1 MNHSLT
7 KQKLTAFI
15 RDHDFSALFIQLGWD
30 KENLPVE
37 PLRLEVRD
45 GETLPVA
52 RVVEKR
58 GFVVCVCDAGVNYPS
73 IKSDRR
79 RLVNQ
84 LARHHYEHLLI
95 ICGQGRQ
102 CWTVAIRPQNRP
114 LRTVEVEWNE
124 EQDIQP
130 LMEKLDGLIFDI
142 SEEETLG
149 ITDVVD
155 RVRSIFMENAERITK
170 RFYGEFQNELSA
182 FAKFI
187 KGIGEQVS
195 KEWYAALM
203 LNRLMFIYFI
213 QKKRFLDG
221 DVNYLENRLTETKTK
236 FGADKFHDRFYRHFL
251 RRLFTEG
258 LGMPEAA
265 RDPELKKMLGKV
277 PYLNGGLF
285 DVHQVERENDSI
297 EIPDKAFENLFAFFN
312 QYNWHLDSRPTASG
326 RDINPDVIG
335 YIFEKYINDRAA
347 MGAYYTQEDV
357 TGYIARNTIIPFLL
371 HRAKKECK
379 NAFDPDNGIW
389 RFLREN
395 PDNYIYDAVK
405 KGCDI
410 PDQEIPENIR
420 RGLDT
425 TKPNLIKRRK
435 DWNTPTDE
443 KFALPTEI
451 WRETVA
457 RRARYFALKE
467 KIQNGEICEVDDL
480 ITYNLDIERFATDAL
495 RWYEGSD
502 FIKAFYFAIAGK
514 KELGSNRYITRG
526 ITILDPACGSGAFL
540 FAALNIL
547 EPLYEQCVERIRSFV
562 IEDDHLRKHGKRKGP
577 KTQFRDVLEEIDE
590 HQNEKYWIYKT
601 IILNN
606 LYGVDLMKEATEIAK
621 LRLFLK
627 LAAEAEYDAGKSN
640 LGLEPLPDID
650 FNIRS
655 GNSLVGFASMKQ
667 FQEVIAIDH
676 RTGQA
681 KLALDKNL
689 IKDIREQALDVQN
702 ASERF
707 RKAQDNGDDSYRKD
721 KEELSALLAD
731 LNEKMNRCLAEQY
744 GQQKEDA
751 YQQWLQSHQPFHW
764 LTEFYGI
771 VEEGGGFDVVIGNP
785 PYVEYSKVEKIY
797 TVKDY
802 RTESCRNIYSYFV
815 ERGLN
820 ISPGHGRTGL
830 IVPLPSVNTRR
841 MKALQEIINPKFK
854 NVKRTSWFSFFDERP
869 SSLFGDV
876 DQRITIFI
884 TSKHTKSPSLFTT
897 GIKRWSSKARISLFS
912 NIHYSLHTS
921 EMISNV
927 DSVMKINQS
936 ILERKIL
943 KKFYSNS
950 SISDFKSTQN
960 TKEMI
965 YYRTAGGRYWKIVLD
980 RPFDTGNASEKK
992 CFFHTITGFSA
1003 VSLISSS
1010 LFWWYYSIHFDMFNL
1025 KDYMIFGFRFSG
1037 FDNNVLI
1044 NVHKLG
1050 EEYLDSIQK
1059 NAEIRT
1065 INSKTKGVVEQ
1076 RQFQAK
1082 KSKHIID
1089 KIDTILAKHYGL
1101 TEEELDYIINYDIK
1115 YRMGLGK

>member
-7 KQKLTAFI
+7 KQQLTAFI
-15 RDHDFSALFIQLGWD
+15 RDHNFSALFIQLGWD

-124 EQDIQP
+124 DQDIQP

-170 RFYGEFQNELSA
+170 KFYGEFQNELSA

-435 DWNTPTDE
+435 DWNTPTAE

-502 FIKAFYFAIAGK
+502 FIEAFYFAIAGK
-514 KELGSNRYITRG
+514 KVARSNRYITRG

-547 EPLYEQCVERIRSFV
+547 EPLYEQCVERMRGFV
-562 IEDDHLRKHGKRKGP
+562 VDDDHLREQGKRKGT
-577 KTQFRDVLEEIDE
+577 KDHQQFRKILEEIDE

-655 GNSLVGFASMKQ
+655 GNSLVGFASMEQFEKQ
-667 FQEVIAIDH
+667 PAPI
-676 RTGQA
+676 RQA
-681 KLALDKNL
+681 
-689 IKDIREQALDVQN
+689 
-702 ASERF
+702 
-707 RKAQDNGDDSYRKD
+707 
-721 KEELSALLAD
+721 
-731 LNEKMNRCLAEQY
+731 
-744 GQQKEDA
+744 
-751 YQQWLQSHQPFHW
+751 
-764 LTEFYGI
+764 
-771 VEEGGGFDVVIGNP
+771 
-785 PYVEYSKVEKIY
+785 
-797 TVKDY
+797 
-802 RTESCRNIYSYFV
+802 
-815 ERGLN
+815 
-820 ISPGHGRTGL
+820 
-830 IVPLPSVNTRR
+830 
-841 MKALQEIINPKFK
+841 
-854 NVKRTSWFSFFDERP
+854 
-869 SSLFGDV
+869 
-876 DQRITIFI
+876 
-884 TSKHTKSPSLFTT
+884 
-897 GIKRWSSKARISLFS
+897 
-912 NIHYSLHTS
+912 
-921 EMISNV
+921 
-927 DSVMKINQS
+927 
-936 ILERKIL
+936 
-943 KKFYSNS
+943 NS
-950 SISDFKSTQN
+950 
-960 TKEMI
+960 
-965 YYRTAGGRYWKIVLD
+965 
-980 RPFDTGNASEKK
+980 
-992 CFFHTITGFSA
+992 
-1003 VSLISSS
+1003 
-1010 LFWWYYSIHFDMFNL
+1010 
-1025 KDYMIFGFRFSG
+1025 
-1037 FDNNVLI
+1037 
-1044 NVHKLG
+1044 
-1050 EEYLDSIQK
+1050 
-1059 NAEIRT
+1059 
-1065 INSKTKGVVEQ
+1065 
-1076 RQFQAK
+1076 
-1082 KSKHIID
+1082 
-1089 KIDTILAKHYGL
+1089 
-1101 TEEELDYIINYDIK
+1101 
-1115 YRMGLGK
+1115 